1 MIDLTTQE
9 ANRALEPASG
19 RWASAAFLPG
29 SRRVRCL
36 ALAYGRAAGGA
47 TEAAT
52 VLQTS
57 GSKPFRASNA

>member
-1 MIDLTTQE
+1 VIDLTTQE

-36 ALAYGRAAGGA
+36 AL
-47 TEAAT
+47 
-52 VLQTS
+52 
-57 GSKPFRASNA
+57 